1 MATVVGNATLVTGA
15 AGFIG
20 YHVSA
25 ALRRAHVE
33 VVGLDNFN
41 AYYGEGLKEA
51 RAERLR
57 ALGVRVVRGDVCRRA
72 RLEQLLPGV
81 SRVVHLAAQ
90 AGVRYSLD
98 HPLEYVKANVKCFV
112 TLLEAVRRHDPA
124 MPVVYASSSSVYG
137 LNTRTPFSEG
147 DRIETQ
153 ASLYGATKESNE
165 RIAHVYHHL
174 HGLRVTGLRFFT
186 VYGPYGRP
194 DMAYYAFARAIV
206 DGRPI
211 VEYRRDDGAELLRD
225 FTYVDDVVDG
235 IVAAWRRGSALRVY
249 NLGNRHPERVSTL
262 VRLLERGLGR
272 NATRVTARLTAGDV
286 PVTFA
291 NVSLAAREL
300 GYAPKTRLAEG
311 IPRFVAWFRAYYRLE
326 PRGDRALPPLPP

>member
-186 VYGPYGRP
+186 VYGPRTTGHGF
-194 DMAYYAFARAIV
+194 YAFARAIV

-225 FTYVDDVVDG
+225 FTCVDGVVDG
-235 IVAAWRRGSALRVY
+235 IVAAWRRNSALRVY
-249 NLGNRHPERVSTL
+249 NLGNRHPERVSTSFASSSAASA
-262 VRLLERGLGR
+262 
-272 NATRVTARLTAGDV
+272 ATPRVTARLTAGGV
-286 PVTFA
+286 PVT
-291 NVSLAAREL
+291 LA
-300 GYAPKTRLAEG
+300 
-311 IPRFVAWFRAYYRLE
+311 
-326 PRGDRALPPLPP
+326 